1 MDLLHKT
8 WVPGLGTCTIHRNM
22 YVCMY
27 VCSYVRTYVCRV
39 TCIFNSSLLYI
50 RNYIFV
56 HMCIYVYTLGLE
68 FLVLCSVGYWHPP
81 RPGVKGSH
89 RKTDGPKPQSIEA
102 RDVHSHARFQVRKER
117 ERERESERERE
128 REDSRERVRE
138 REREREREDRQTEI
152 LRIHGDPRT
161 QKQIPTNGYRPQ
173 ADSVAGTDAA
183 LQACHVFGS
192 TH

>member
-1 MDLLHKT
+1 
-8 WVPGLGTCTIHRNM
+8 M
-22 YVCMY
+22 Y
-27 VCSYVRTYVCRV
+27 
-39 TCIFNSSLLYI
+39 IQLKLLYI

-117 ERERESERERE
+117 ERE
-128 REDSRERVRE
+128 DSRERVRE
-138 REREREREDRQTEI
+138 RERE
-152 LRIHGDPRT
+152 
-161 QKQIPTNGYRPQ
+161 
-173 ADSVAGTDAA
+173 
-183 LQACHVFGS
+183 
-192 TH
+192 